1 MRIILAFSL
10 IAAALTAVP
19 STAQDTKSG
28 VDAWERSDY
37 GTAVAI
43 WRPHAIAGDAD
54 AQFNLA
60 QAYRL
65 GRGVAADMQQAETWY
80 RRAADQGHMRAADNL
95 GLILFQK
102 GDRAGAMPMIRSSA
116 ERGEPRAQ
124 FVYATAL
131 FNGEYIGKNWPLA
144 YAFMRRAAA
153 AGITQAQTS
162 LGKMESVISPADR
175 DAGLALA
182 RELPARP
189 AQEARIAPQP
199 RLSLGTKIVPEPPA
213 PRGATSPMGWHVQYG
228 AFQQKE
234 AAMRFWQQRLA
245 TVDALAGSR
254 PDIVFDGRLTKVR
267 QGPFPSRAEAARRCA
282 AVRAAGLSCMLV
294 PPAG

>member
-182 RELPARP
+182 RELPARS
-189 AQEARIAPQP
+189 AQEARIVPQP

-245 TVDALAGSR
+245 AVDALAGSR